1 MGQYEPDDSRDVT
14 LTDGHEPG
22 GIKRTGPREDEA
34 RREAEKKKKDGGKP
48 LPQQQQQGQQSQNQ
62 SSDSGQK
69 QSQGGNPEN
78 ALDDPPGDP
87 RPEYDQ
93 YAVNQ
98 PDNMSTPG
106 IFQAEAQ
113 ESDDS
118 PAQDRDQSSA
128 PEPEARA
135 AYGNSQDEAGHR
147 EEQQADPDQAKR
159 ARQAAGE
166 EPVGETSG
174 DPAARAKADA
184 SRPLG
189 ES

>member
-22 GIKRTGPREDEA
+22 GIKRTGPREGEA
-34 RREAEKKKKDGGKP
+34 RREAKTKDGGKP

-62 SSDSGQK
+62 SSGSGQK
-69 QSQGGNPEN
+69 QSQGGNPES

-98 PDNMSTPG
+98 PDNMSKPG
-106 IFQAEAQ
+106 IFQTEAQ
-113 ESDDS
+113 ESGDS
-118 PAQDRDQSSA
+118 PAQDRDQPSA
-128 PEPEARA
+128 PDPEARA